1 MSFKVLSGKALTRAI
16 SGYGKTATTFSQ
28 RTHQLAYCALLH
40 VEEHNCASHIAK
52 LYQSSPTNYRGQ
64 IREYA
69 CALGKV
75 TFDTETQE
83 FAYSKGKK
91 SDLETALKVS
101 PAEFLREKKKG
112 TPASKSFADRLSALV
127 EKELKAASGD
137 HALAKK
143 LANFLQANQPKESPA
158 PANDQNEVQLEL
170 AS

>member
-1 MSFKVLSGKALTRAI
+1 MSFKVLSGKALSRAI
-16 SGYGKTATTFSQ
+16 SGYGKTAASFAQ

-40 VEEHNCASHIAK
+40 VEEHNCASLLTK
-52 LYQSSPTNYRGQ
+52 LYESSPTNYRTQ

-75 TFDTETQE
+75 AFDTDKQE

-91 SDLETALKVS
+91 SDMETALRVS
-101 PAEFLREKKKG
+101 PAEFQREIKQSAS
-112 TPASKSFADRLSALV
+112 ASKSFADRLSALV
-127 EKELKAASGD
+127 EKEMKAESGD

-143 LANFLQANQPKESPA
+143 LANFLKANEPKSVIA
-158 PANDQNEVQLEL
+158 PANDQGEVQLEL